1 MRKTWPLLIQT
12 CSQAIIR
19 GNVLQ
24 LTDNGDEKTLR
35 EVLAAADSRLER
47 LDSLKVLCQGVE
59 APLDAPVF
67 EVWKTLR
74 HPDLYVYLVVVNAR
88 DETVDA

>member
-1 MRKTWPLLIQT
+1 MRL
-12 CSQAIIR
+12 S
-19 GNVLQ
+19 
-24 LTDNGDEKTLR
+24 DNGDEKTLR

-47 LDSLKVLCQGVE
+47 LESLKVLCQGVE

-74 HPDLYVYLVVVNAR
+74 HPDLYVYLVVVETR
-88 DETVDA
+88 DEADDA